1 MEKKPDWLKIK
12 INPGENYLSIKEIMR
27 NRSLHTVC
35 EEARCPNIFECWEQR
50 TATFMILGK
59 TCTRACR
66 FCAVD
71 TGIPGLPDSQEGE
84 RVAEVALSMGLR
96 YAVITSVARDD
107 LPDGGA
113 SAFVETIKAMR
124 ERLPLC
130 RIEVLIPDFAGDR
143 ASLQKVVR
151 AKPDV
156 LNHNIETV
164 ERLTHRIRSK
174 ATYKRSLALLKEVK
188 EMNPNMHTKSGIMVG
203 LGETVEELL
212 VAMEDL
218 RKSGVN
224 ILTLGQYLQP
234 GPTYVKVER
243 YYPPEEFLKLKE
255 EAIKM
260 GFSSVQSGP
269 LVRSSYRAH
278 EQI

>member
-1 MEKKPDWLKIK
+1 MEKRPDWLKIK

-27 NRSLHTVC
+27 DRSLHTVC

-59 TCTRACR
+59 ICTRACR

-71 TGIPGLPDSQEGE
+71 TGIPGLPDPQEGE
-84 RVAEVALSMGLR
+84 RVADVAKSMGLR

-113 SAFVETIKAMR
+113 FAFVHTIQALR

-130 RIEVLIPDFAGDR
+130 RVEVLIPDFAGEM
-143 ASLQKVVR
+143 ASLQKVVN

-164 ERLTHRIRSK
+164 ERLTSRIRAK
-174 ATYKRSLALLKEVK
+174 ATYERSLSLLKQAK

-203 LGETVEELL
+203 LGETFSELL

-234 GPTYVKVER
+234 GPTFAKVER
-243 YYPPEEFLKLKE
+243 YYPPEEFLQLKE
-255 EAIKM
+255 EALNM
-260 GFSSVQSGP
+260 GFSFVQSGP

-278 EQI
+278 EQN